1 MPEERRAL
9 LELLVTSA
17 LLSSC
22 GGPPQPRPSAGEP
35 DANPARPNVVLFV
48 ADDLGWRDLGSY
60 GNAFVETPHLDALVA
75 SGARFTD
82 AYSNGPNCAPS
93 RASLLTGQDTPRH
106 GITTVAPAARG
117 EAQHRRVLVPRT
129 RRALREGSWT
139 LATAFA
145 AAGYRTA
152 SFGKWHVGAAPTEYG
167 FERNVGGT
175 QAGHPKSY
183 FSPYRNPALTDGPD
197 GEHLT
202 ARLTAEALAFLD
214 ECADEPFFLYLPWF
228 AVHTPIQPREDLLA
242 RYRERKA
249 GDEARFPRPAYAAMV
264 TALDESAGAVLAKL
278 EALGVTDETLVVFLS
293 DNGGLGTQ
301 TEMTPLRGSK
311 GMLYEGGV
319 RVPLVVRWPGR
330 VAAGR
335 VLHEPVIGTDLAPTL
350 LAAAGLVA
358 PEGHVLDGASL
369 WPLLD
374 GASAAESTGL
384 PPFGFAERALVWHF
398 PAYLE
403 GNGAS
408 GRWRTT
414 PASAIR
420 RGRYKLHEWL
430 EDGSLE
436 LYDLEQD
443 PGEARDVA
451 DDRPAVRDALL
462 TELRAWRR
470 ERGAAGSFPA
480 NPAFEAP

>member
-1 MPEERRAL
+1 MTERLRAHATFL
-9 LELLVTSA
+9 AAVWLLVAGCDAPSVAPTDSA
-17 LLSSC
+17 AARAPSV
-22 GGPPQPRPSAGEP
+22 PAQP
-35 DANPARPNVVLFV
+35 PNVVLFV
-48 ADDLGWRDLGSY
+48 ADDLGWRDLASY
-60 GNAFVETPHLDALVA
+60 GNDFVDTPHLDALVA
-75 SGARFTD
+75 AGTRFTD

-106 GITTVAPAARG
+106 GITTVAPATRG
-117 EAQHRRVLVPRT
+117 KTLHRRVLVPET

-139 LATAFA
+139 LGAAFA
-145 AAGYRTA
+145 SAGYRTA
-152 SFGKWHVGAAPTEYG
+152 SIGKWHVGASPTDYG
-167 FERNVGGT
+167 FEQGVGGT

-183 FSPYRNPALTDGPD
+183 FSPYRNSALPDGPE

-214 ECADEPFFLYLPWF
+214 DAADEPFFLYLPWF

-242 RYRERKA
+242 RYRERK
-249 GDEARFPRPAYAAMV
+249 GDDDARFPRPAYAAMV

-278 EALGVTDETLVVFLS
+278 DELGLAEETLVVFLS

-301 TEMTPLRGSK
+301 TEMKPLRGSK

-330 VAAGR
+330 VPAGQVR
-335 VLHEPVIGTDLAPTL
+335 HEPVIGTDLAPTL
-350 LAAAGLVA
+350 LAAAGLA
-358 PEGHVLDGASL
+358 PPTGHVLDGTSL

-374 GASAAESTGL
+374 GSPG
-384 PPFGFAERALVWHF
+384 GVHAERALVWHF

-403 GNGAS
+403 GNRAS

-430 EDGSLE
+430 EDGALE
-436 LYDLEQD
+436 LYDLEED
-443 PGEARDVA
+443 PGEARDLA
-451 DDRPAVRDALL
+451 AALPEVRDALHA
-462 TELRAWRR
+462 ELRAWRA
-470 ERGAAGSFPA
+470 ERGADGTLPP
-480 NPAFEAP
+480 NPAFETP